1 MSIGIFIAPVSAWRP
16 PGPPPI
22 TPATPKTQAESST
35 RWKLSWEDL
44 AGQKRWRDALL
55 GYLKANWRG
64 AQPFWRVVNTV
75 VAEALPKD
83 RAERR
88 AYAKATL
95 DALMQLVR
103 ERKVLRYRRRWVASV
118 DLALET
124 VPLEQLKGVRIA
136 RI

>member
-1 MSIGIFIAPVSAWRP
+1 MSIGIFVTPACVWRP

-22 TPATPKTQAESST
+22 TPATPKTQAKSST
-35 RWKLSWEDL
+35 RWQLSWEDH

-55 GYLKANWRG
+55 GFLKVNWRG
-64 AQPFWRVVNTV
+64 AQPFWQVVNTV

-83 RAERR
+83 RDERR
-88 AYAKATL
+88 AYATATL
-95 DALMQLVR
+95 HALMQLVR

-118 DLALET
+118 DLELAT
-124 VPLEQLKGVRIA
+124 VPIEQLKGMRVA

>member
-1 MSIGIFIAPVSAWRP
+1 MSIGILIAPASAWRP
-16 PGPPPI
+16 PGPPSI
-22 TPATPKTQAESST
+22 IPATPKTQANTST
-35 RWKLSWEDL
+35 RRQLSWEDL
-44 AGQKRWRDALL
+44 ASQQRWRDAIQSF
-55 GYLKANWRG
+55 LKTNWRG

-95 DALMQLVR
+95 DALMELVR

-118 DLALET
+118 DLELET
-124 VPLEQLKGVRIA
+124 VPIEQLKGVRVA

>member
-1 MSIGIFIAPVSAWRP
+1 MSIGIFITPASVWRP

-22 TPATPKTQAESST
+22 TPATPKTQAKSST
-35 RWKLSWEDL
+35 RWQLSWEDL
-44 AGQKRWRDALL
+44 AGQERWRDAIQSF
-55 GYLKANWRG
+55 LKTNWRG
-64 AQPFWRVVNTV
+64 AHPLWRVVNMV
-75 VAEALPKD
+75 VAKALPKD

-118 DLALET
+118 DLELEI
-124 VPLEQLKGVRIA
+124 VPIEQLKGVRVA